1 MLARYDLQP
10 TEILP
15 AGGTAGGTWKV
26 TVPPACYFVR
36 RRGRRTAT
44 EERTRFDLG
53 LRRFLAERG
62 FPTERPVRS
71 ASGDD
76 HVRLG
81 REIYEVYRWV
91 DGALLQPRRRAEAR
105 DPVATLLAR
114 FHALAA
120 GYPGRCERVVPQFAL
135 HAWPGPGSAHFDD
148 PAVQA
153 QILEHVRAGERDRAA
168 IQQLDRALG
177 LVRWLASSYG
187 PILAGLP
194 LHTIH
199 GDFTSANVLFA
210 PSGRIAGLFDFDW
223 AWRDTRI
230 TDIADGTLFFGAE
243 WPAGLDPS
251 DIWSLTSCPR
261 LDTGQMAEF
270 IEAYGRRMPLS
281 RAERRAVPL
290 AILARWVS
298 MRLENAPKV
307 PSYRRTE
314 FILREFAAPFEWY
327 EVEGRGLGS

>member
-10 TEILP
+10 AEVLP

-53 LRRFLAERG
+53 LRHFLAERG
-62 FPTERPVRS
+62 FPTESPVRS
-71 ASGDD
+71 ASGHD

-81 REIYEVYRWV
+81 GEVYEVYRWV
-91 DGALLQPRRRAEAR
+91 DGELLQPRRRAGVRGA
-105 DPVATLLAR
+105 VATLLAR

-120 GYPGRCERVVPQFAL
+120 TYPGRCERVVPQFAL

-153 QILEHVRAGERDRAA
+153 QVLGHVRAGERDRVA
-168 IQQLDRALG
+168 IQRLDRALG

-210 PSGRIAGLFDFDW
+210 PSGKILGLFDFDW

-230 TDIADGTLFFGAE
+230 RDVADGALFFGAE
-243 WPAGLDPS
+243 WPVGLDPS

-270 IEAYGRRMPLS
+270 IEAYSRQVPLS
-281 RAERRAVPL
+281 RAERRAVPF

-307 PSYRRTE
+307 PLHRRTE
-314 FILREFAAPFEWY
+314 FILKEFTAPFEWH
-327 EVEGRGLGS
+327 EAEGRGLAS